1 MLPKKQKKKKEFPA
15 PAEIFRVIRGTEIE
29 LPCLLAM
36 WLSFRMSEVKGFK
49 KSDITNGIISVNRVM
64 VYVDGQYQIKD
75 NAKTIESK
83 HSICLP
89 EYILSLINKLP
100 DEQEYLVELNGRTI
114 NARFTRLLKKNNLP
128 HISFHDLRHINA
140 SVMLM
145 LGIPDKYA
153 MERGGWS
160 TDGVLKSTYQHTF
173 SNEKKAVDKK
183 INDYFENCMKN
194 V

>member
-1 MLPKKQKKKKEFPA
+1 
-15 PAEIFRVIRGTEIE
+15 
-29 LPCLLAM
+29 
-36 WLSFRMSEVKGFK
+36 
-49 KSDITNGIISVNRVM
+49 M

-83 HSICLP
+83 RSICLP

-100 DEQEYLVELNGRTI
+100 DEQEYLVELNGRAI

-173 SNEKKAVDKK
+173 SDERKAVDKK
-183 INDYFENCMKN
+183 LMIILRI